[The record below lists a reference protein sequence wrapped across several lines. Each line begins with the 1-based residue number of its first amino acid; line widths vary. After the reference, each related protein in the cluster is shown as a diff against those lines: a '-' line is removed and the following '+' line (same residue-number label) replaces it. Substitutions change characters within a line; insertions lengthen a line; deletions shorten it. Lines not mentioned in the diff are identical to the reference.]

1 MRARR
6 AARSPAYS
14 VPARPS
20 CAHRPCPRPSSLT
33 PSNRSA
39 QAEAASQFARP
50 AAGAGGRG
58 GGMPAA
64 AAAAA
69 DDGEAGGDDEDATGI
84 EEKDIKL
91 VMDQAGVERGKA
103 IRALKKNSSDI
114 VSAIM
119 DLTLAN

>member
-1 MRARR
+1 M
-6 AARSPAYS
+6 PA
-14 VPARPS
+14 PLLPPPS
-20 CAHRPCPRPSSLT
+20 I
-33 PSNRSA
+33 RSA
-39 QAEAASQFARP
+39 QAEAASQCARP